1 MRRIGLA
8 VALSLVLTLAS
19 LVSQAQ
25 EQQTGKMSRVG
36 RLTPTTAA
44 ISTEAND
51 GFREGMRALG
61 WAEGKS
67 YAIETR
73 YADGVA
79 GRLPG
84 LAAELVRL
92 NVDVILAGSIQGA
105 LAAKNATATIPI
117 VMVTSGDPVA
127 LALVA
132 SLARPGGNVTGV
144 TVLGQELS
152 AKRLELLKE
161 VVPSTNRV
169 AVLCDPTVPDT
180 APTVNRV
187 RETAQA
193 LGVQL
198 RVWEIRD
205 PSELEKAFAAMSS
218 ERLGALLV
226 LPDIL
231 LNQYRRRIVQ
241 LANNNR
247 MSVVYPFR
255 EHVEAGGLMFYGA
268 TFREMYRRAAS
279 HVDKILKGAKPA
291 DIPVE
296 QPTKFE
302 LVINLKTARALG
314 LTIPQTLL
322 LRADQVIQ

>member
-1 MRRIGLA
+1 
-8 VALSLVLTLAS
+8 
-19 LVSQAQ
+19 
-25 EQQTGKMSRVG
+25 
-36 RLTPTTAA
+36 
-44 ISTEAND
+44 
-51 GFREGMRALG
+51 MRALG
-61 WAEGKS
+61 WAEGKN
-67 YAIETR
+67 YMIETR

-79 GRLPG
+79 ARLPG

-105 LAAKNATATIPI
+105 LAAKTATATIPV

-127 LALVA
+127 LSLVA
-132 SLARPGGNVTGV
+132 SLARPGGNLTGV

-152 AKRLELLKE
+152 AKRLALTKE
-161 VVPSTNRV
+161 VVPGANRV

-180 APTVNRV
+180 APTLSRV

-198 RVWEIRD
+198 RVWEIRH

-231 LNQYRRRIVQ
+231 LNQYRQRIVQ

-247 MSVVYPFR
+247 MAAVYPFR

-291 DIPVE
+291 DLPVE

-302 LVINLKTARALG
+302 FTSSQKHHLF
-314 LTIPQTLL
+314 
-322 LRADQVIQ
+322 LRLDAYAHMRYDVFG